1 MRLVDSTPAQAQARS
16 AARAGVHTALWC
28 ALAWLACAAHA
39 STAGAPAVATTSASA
54 PAAGVALQPLPPL
67 PAGQRLAHRAVRGS
81 LGPWAAV
88 DVWLTQPQ
96 QPADGPFTPWVR
108 TPADGAAAAPGQV
121 YALSTPSE
129 PGDFFQFQVRSVM
142 FRSVDGSAERALIV
156 LYTVARIGPQQAPE
170 AAACVYR
177 WAQGE
182 FVRDSAAEALLKGAR
197 NAADVATR
205 LAAHKPT
212 P

>member
-1 MRLVDSTPAQAQARS
+1 
-16 AARAGVHTALWC
+16 
-28 ALAWLACAAHA
+28 
-39 STAGAPAVATTSASA
+39 
-54 PAAGVALQPLPPL
+54 
-67 PAGQRLAHRAVRGS
+67 
-81 LGPWAAV
+81 
-88 DVWLTQPQ
+88 
-96 QPADGPFTPWVR
+96 
-108 TPADGAAAAPGQV
+108 V